1 MIKAVL
7 FDNWGTIV
15 QNGVFPS
22 PIKQVRYILR
32 IHTPFPEYVHK
43 FEKSFMTQE
52 FENLTEAFENVI
64 KEFELT
70 PPRFVVDKLVGMWN
84 KNALLA
90 QPFEDTI
97 PTFDLLK
104 EKGIKIVL
112 VSNTDRF
119 ASNQVLDKFNL
130 KPYFDEIF
138 LSCNEGLLKSDP
150 ELFDRVCDQLGLGK
164 DEVLMVGDSMESDI
178 EGAKNAG
185 IRGILVDR
193 KDKREYEDKVTE
205 LNQIVEYLGE

>member
-1 MIKAVL
+1 VL